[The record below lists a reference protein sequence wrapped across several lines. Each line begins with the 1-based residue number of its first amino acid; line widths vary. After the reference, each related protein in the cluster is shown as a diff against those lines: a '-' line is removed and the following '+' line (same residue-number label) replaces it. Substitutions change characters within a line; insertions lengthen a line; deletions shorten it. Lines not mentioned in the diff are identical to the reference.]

1 MRRLVACALGVGLV
15 GAAPACT
22 SLLGDFSSGPA
33 EGGPDGSIA
42 SEGGPSAD
50 GAGQDA
56 SSDGAT
62 PTDAPLDVDAAP
74 PTFTCNTFKWA
85 QPLVLEDLT
94 SQPSE
99 QFVNVVAAFQL
110 GNGVLR
116 VVGQKSGG
124 VGFSVYTVTKATQ
137 AVVQLDAVTTGGNP
151 LPLSLDRSRGQTANI
166 TSVALRTGAPPNLSY
181 EAYAFPDTMDAGG
194 PLPAPFDLYEPPST
208 TTYDEL
214 SLVPFTLTDVF
225 EAYASA
231 SGSPADYTLAV
242 GRVAPTNDPTSLSTV
257 ATSVSADSFTS
268 RRLYRANG
276 NVYLY
281 DVNDPLTPGISSWV
295 VPETATLSTPPP
307 TQTVASGLVADM
319 IDIAPNSMGAAADVL
334 TTEETKNGSLT
345 ESWALRIG
353 VVPMANL
360 TTWTT
365 ADLTQVRKYTMLGNA
380 PLPVGHPYFFGE
392 DIMLLG
398 SGFCILPSDGG
409 ACSRSPGL
417 NMIWLNAVT
426 GIRSEEV
433 GVNALMPTE
442 SGFDVAFAVPA
453 STSTVTPSWDIVWVQ
468 TIANAD
474 GGGTHEVLYM
484 NELECQ

>member
-1 MRRLVACALGVGLV
+1 MRRRIACALGLGLV
-15 GAAPACT
+15 GAASACT
-22 SLLGDFSSGPA
+22 SLLGDFSSGAA
-33 EGGPDGSIA
+33 EGGPDGSVA
-42 SEGGPSAD
+42 TDASAD
-50 GAGQDA
+50 GAPADA
-56 SSDGAT
+56 SQDGAT
-62 PTDAPLDVDAAP
+62 PMDAAGDADAGLP
-74 PTFTCNTFKWA
+74 MFACNTFKWA
-85 QPLVLEDLT
+85 QPIVLEDLT

-99 QFVNVVAAFQL
+99 QFIDTLVAFQL
-110 GNGVLR
+110 GGGVLR
-116 VVGQKSGG
+116 VVAQKSGG

-137 AVVQLDAVTTGGNP
+137 AVVQLDAVTAGGNP

-166 TSVALRTGAPPNLSY
+166 TSVALRTGGSSNFNY

-194 PLPAPFDLYEPPST
+194 PLPAPFNLFEPPST

-225 EAYASA
+225 EAYASG
-231 SGSPADYTLAV
+231 SGSPTDYTLAV
-242 GRVAPTNDPTSLSTV
+242 GRVSPTTDPTSLATV

-281 DVNDPLTPGISSWV
+281 DANDPLTPGISSWV
-295 VPETATLSTPPP
+295 VPETAMVSTQPT
-307 TQTVASGLVADM
+307 TQTVASGLVANM
-319 IDIAPNSMGAAADVL
+319 LDIAPNSTAAAADVL

-365 ADLTQVRKYTMLGNA
+365 ADLSEVRKYDMLANV
-380 PLPVGHPYFFGE
+380 PVQSGHSYFFGE
-392 DIMLLG
+392 DIMLVG
-398 SGFCILPSDGG
+398 TGFCVVPSDGG

-426 GIRSEEV
+426 GIRSEQV
-433 GVNALMPTE
+433 GANALMPTE

-453 STSTVTPSWDIVWVQ
+453 STSMVTPSWDIVWVQ
-468 TIANAD
+468 TIADAD